1 MTNLELEINTD
12 KYIYQQGENVH
23 ITATLRNKSSMN
35 LQLTIIK
42 FMSDN
47 LISVEIENSEGM
59 VVCNN
64 SRGTCGV
71 GDYKIEID
79 ANSSITEVNKWD
91 QKERVGISFTGIIE
105 GGQVPPGEYTIHAF
119 VNMSE
124 NNSFF
129 VVESPPRIIIIL

>member
-12 KYIYQQGENVH
+12 KYIYRQSENVH

-35 LQLTIIK
+35 LQLTVIK

-64 SRGTCGV
+64 SHGTCVV

-91 QKERVGISFTGIIE
+91 QKERVGISFIGITE
-105 GGQVPPGEYTIHAF
+105 GGAGPPGRVYHSRF
-119 VNMSE
+119 CGYVGKQQ
-124 NNSFF
+124 FF
-129 VVESPPRIIIIL
+129 CS